1 MEVEDDRDDRRVE
14 LLKIA
19 GERSE
24 EHRSQAKEVTSS
36 RGSVGAGVGFL
47 NIIEVRPGAFS

>member
-47 NIIEVRPGAFS
+47 NFIEVRPGAFS